1 MPNDNAGVRVIQDLR
16 ECAAARS
23 PGERLPSVRELM
35 ARHRASPV
43 TVQRAVAALA
53 AEGLLEP
60 RPGRGTFVTARP
72 AAEPAPDLSWQAVA
86 LGARAVDEAP
96 LQELMALPPP
106 GAIPLSSGYLQSE
119 LQPVGAVGA
128 ALARAARRAGAWQRG
143 PVEGREELR
152 AWFAREAGGAFRAH
166 DMVVCPGGQA
176 ALSTTFRAF
185 TVPGDAILVEAP
197 TYVGAIVA
205 ARAAGL
211 RVVPVP
217 SDADGV
223 RPDHLAEALRR
234 TGARL
239 VFSQPLYANP
249 NGASLSVDRRCAVLD
264 ALAEAGAFLVE
275 DDWSRDLAIDADPPP
290 PLAADDREGHVVYLR
305 SLTKS
310 AAPGLR
316 VAAIGARGAAGARLR
331 GARIADDFF
340 VSGPLQEAALEIVS
354 SPAWRRHRRR
364 LRGELGA
371 RRDAL
376 AAALARRLPAL
387 RVTSLPAG
395 GLHLWVAL
403 PEGTD
408 DVALAAAAAAEGVVV
423 FPGRPWFPA
432 EAPGPFLRLTYA
444 AAPPDALDEGVRRLA
459 RALR

>member
-1 MPNDNAGVRVIQDLR
+1 MPNDNAETRVIQDLR
-16 ECAAARS
+16 ECADARS

-53 AEGLLEP
+53 AEGLVEP
-60 RPGRGTFVTARP
+60 RPGRGTFVTGRL
-72 AAEPAPDLSWQAVA
+72 AAEPAPDLSWHAVA

-128 ALARAARRAGAWQRG
+128 ALARAARRAGAWERG

-166 DMVVCPGGQA
+166 DMVVCPGGQS

-197 TYVGAIVA
+197 TYVGAIIA

-249 NGASLSVDRRCAVLD
+249 NGASLSPDRRSAVLG
-264 ALAEAGAFLVE
+264 ALAGAGAFLLE

-310 AAPGLR
+310 SAPGLR

-387 RVTSLPAG
+387 RVTSMPAG

-408 DVALAAAAAAEGVVV
+408 DVALANAAAAEGVVV

-432 EAPGPFLRLTYA
+432 DAPGPFLRLTFA